1 MRQTRTKEC
10 DRAFAA
16 ARLEQAFSFAEHA
29 TLDPYSKHGPS
40 RSTAVSNAVLAGIA
54 ASDVICCRV
63 LGKRSA
69 SWDHRDALRLLRSV
83 PDIGKEAEFRL
94 RVLLTIKDKA
104 QYHRDDPNMTDTKR
118 SIRAMEVIIDLARSC
133 LQ

>member
-1 MRQTRTKEC
+1 
-10 DRAFAA
+10 
-16 ARLEQAFSFAEHA
+16 
-29 TLDPYSKHGPS
+29 
-40 RSTAVSNAVLAGIA
+40 
-54 ASDVICCRV
+54 
-63 LGKRSA
+63 
-69 SWDHRDALRLLRSV
+69 LRLLRSV